1 MTFGISAVIA
11 SVLIG
16 KIGRAAGLIMISSYI
31 LFTAAQY
38 SGPTEAIAG
47 SVFP

>member
-1 MTFGISAVIA
+1 MMFGISAVIA
-11 SVLIG
+11 PVLNG
-16 KIGRAAGLIMISSYI
+16 KIGRAAGLTMISSYL

-38 SGPTEAIAG
+38 GGPAEAIAG